1 MSPAHTIPPSS
12 TRKAGQPVSTLSD
25 LVRLHSDT
33 SDADIAW
40 LHLLVAEWT
49 LLADLSFADLLLF
62 VRTRDDSGFVTVAQM
77 RPTTGQTLYQDDKV
91 GEWIPADVRPVVD
104 R

>member
-1 MSPAHTIPPSS
+1 M
-12 TRKAGQPVSTLSD
+12 STLHDVS
-25 LVRLHSDT
+25 RLHSDL
-33 SDADIAW
+33 SEADIDW

-62 VRTRDDSGFVTVAQM
+62 VRDTTADAFVTVAQM

-91 GEWIPADVRPVVD
+91 GSLVTAEERYLVD
-104 R
+104 RCWREGRLCRDGEPEW